1 MVRGKRGLIRVTELI
16 QLTPNGLEGGGM
28 ERDAA
33 QNSHRKQTTSGE
45 VILTP
50 WISIGLGLLN
60 DTYDLH
66 AILRIQKRVKSRNR
80 KITQRS
86 RMMEV

>member
-50 WISIGLGLLN
+50 
-60 DTYDLH
+60 
-66 AILRIQKRVKSRNR
+66 
-80 KITQRS
+80 
-86 RMMEV
+86 